1 MNDEYLWDASGE
13 HGSGDADIRQLE
25 ALLSRYRSTAPM
37 PDFRRVSVIRRRRR
51 WPLAVAAAAIIAVVI
66 GWALLLRPRPGEWRA
81 TAIAGATSL
90 PDRPLRVGD
99 VLRTDSRSRVRL
111 ESRSV
116 GIIDV
121 DGTSTV
127 RLIESRKGR
136 QRLAL
141 DVGVIHARTT
151 SPPGV
156 FVVDTPQARA
166 IDLGCEYVLAI
177 ASGGSGELR
186 VTSGWVDLSDGLWQS
201 LVPQGASASI
211 SAEGQISVPVFDDA
225 DPRFRVAAREFK
237 HAHDLTTILS
247 LARKRDAFTLL
258 NLFRL
263 ATPDEATRL
272 FDRLNELVPAPPP
285 VRREAVRNW
294 QPSTTEP
301 WWRPVIAASGLGEI
315 RKKKGMLDGL

>member
-1 MNDEYLWDASGE
+1 MNDDYLWDSGNE
-13 HGSGDADIRQLE
+13 PKDADADICQFE
-25 ALLSRYRSTAPM
+25 ALLTRYRIAAPM
-37 PDFRRVSVIRRRRR
+37 PDFRGVVVIRPRRR
-51 WPLAVAAAAIIAVVI
+51 WPLAVAAAAVIAIVI
-66 GWALLLRPRPGEWRA
+66 GSAWFLRPQPGEWKA
-81 TAIAGATSL
+81 TAIAGMASL

-99 VLRTDSRSRVRL
+99 VLRTDSTSRIRL

-116 GIIDV
+116 GVIDV
-121 DGTSTV
+121 DNTSTI

-136 QRLAL
+136 QRIAL

-177 ASGGSGELR
+177 APGGSGELR
-186 VTSGWVDLSDGLWQS
+186 VTSGWVELSDGLWQS

-211 SAEGQISVPVFDDA
+211 SADGRISVPVFDDA
-225 DPRFRVAAREFK
+225 DPRLRIAARDFE
-237 HAHDLTTILS
+237 HAHDLTTILAF
-247 LARKRDAFTLL
+247 ARKRDAFTLL

-263 ATPDEATRL
+263 TTPDESTRL
-272 FDRLNELVPAPPP
+272 YDRLNQLVPAPLP
-285 VRREAVRNW
+285 VRRDAVRNW
-294 QPSTTEP
+294 QPSATEL

-315 RKKKGMLDGL
+315 KKKKGMLDGL

>member
-1 MNDEYLWDASGE
+1 MNDDYLWD
-13 HGSGDADIRQLE
+13 GSSEPGSADADVRQLE
-25 ALLSRYRSTAPM
+25 AFLSRYRSAAPM
-37 PDFRRVSVIRRRRR
+37 PDFRRVAVIRRRRR

-66 GWALLLRPRPGEWRA
+66 SWMLFLRPRTGEWKA
-81 TAIAGATSL
+81 TAITGATSL

-99 VLRTDSRSRVRL
+99 VLRTDSTSRIRL
-111 ESRSV
+111 ESRTV

-136 QRLAL
+136 QRIAL
-141 DVGVIHARTT
+141 DVGMIHARTT

-177 ASGGSGELR
+177 TPGGSGDLR
-186 VTSGWVDLSDGLWQS
+186 VTSGWVELSDGLWQS

-211 SAEGQISVPVFDDA
+211 SADGKISVPVFDDS
-225 DPRFRVAAREFK
+225 DPRLRIAARDFA
-237 HAHDLTTILS
+237 HAHDLNTILS
-247 LARKRDAFTLL
+247 LARKRDAFMLL

-272 FDRLNELVPAPPP
+272 YDRLNELVPAPLP

-294 QPSTTEP
+294 TPSATER
-301 WWRPVIAASGLGEI
+301 WWRPVLAASGIHEI
-315 RKKKGMLDGL
+315 KKKKGMLDGL